1 MSPGPKK
8 ASKPYHKAPSGKRG
22 DRTGHKGSRKPKE
35 RPPASD
41 LPRSATARPP
51 VLAIVGRPNVGK
63 STLLNALSRGLV
75 SIVEPTPG
83 VTRDRVG
90 VMCTLA
96 DRTVEVVD
104 TGGIGIVDAQGLKDH
119 VERQAAVAVAKADV
133 ILFVVDAR
141 EGVLPLDL
149 EVASRIRRSKAP
161 VILVANKAESGK
173 VVWNLGEMSSLGYGE
188 PIAISAQ
195 EGINLRELEAKI
207 TTVLPAGPTTP
218 PRLPPPVV
226 QIAIVGRVNVGK
238 SSIVN
243 ALVHEERMIVSEVP
257 GTTRDSVDVRFEL
270 DGEAFVV
277 IDTAGMRKEKVV
289 QNSLEFYAK
298 RRAERAMRRAD
309 VSALVI
315 DATADIARLD
325 REIAGYAVQEHHPV
339 VLVVNKWDLAPED
352 LRTGT
357 FVEYLSKTLDGLA
370 FAPVVFVS
378 AKDGTNVVRILEV
391 ARSLHRQAQTRVRT
405 RELNKVIEEAYA
417 TKRPRAIAGKV
428 GKVFYGTQ
436 VGVAPP
442 TFVLFVDDPAMFEDS
457 YRRFLTNRFRQHLP
471 FPEVPI
477 QIHFKARMRSPSKN
491 LLGPRLKDK

>member
-1 MSPGPKK
+1 M
-8 ASKPYHKAPSGKRG
+8 
-22 DRTGHKGSRKPKE
+22 
-35 RPPASD
+35 
-41 LPRSATARPP
+41 
-51 VLAIVGRPNVGK
+51 
-63 STLLNALSRGLV
+63 
-75 SIVEPTPG
+75 
-83 VTRDRVG
+83 
-90 VMCTLA
+90 
-96 DRTVEVVD
+96 
-104 TGGIGIVDAQGLKDH
+104 
-119 VERQAAVAVAKADV
+119 
-133 ILFVVDAR
+133 
-141 EGVLPLDL
+141 
-149 EVASRIRRSKAP
+149 
-161 VILVANKAESGK
+161 ILVANKAESGK

-188 PIAISAQ
+188 PHRRSRRRR
-195 EGINLRELEAKI
+195 GSTSRELEAEI

-325 REIAGYAVQEHHPV
+325 REIAGYAVTEHHPV

-378 AKDGTNVVRILEV
+378 AKDGHERRAHPRGRALAPPAGPDARPDARAQQGHRGGLRDEAPPGASRARW
-391 ARSLHRQAQTRVRT
+391 ARSSTARRSASR
-405 RELNKVIEEAYA
+405 
-417 TKRPRAIAGKV
+417 
-428 GKVFYGTQ
+428 
-436 VGVAPP
+436 PP
-442 TFVLFVDDPAMFEDS
+442 TFVLFVDDPAHV
-457 YRRFLTNRFRQHLP
+457 RGQLP
-471 FPEVPI
+471 PLPHQPLPPAPPVP
-477 QIHFKARMRSPSKN
+477 RSPHPDP
-491 LLGPRLKDK
+491 LQGPHALALEEPPRPPLEG